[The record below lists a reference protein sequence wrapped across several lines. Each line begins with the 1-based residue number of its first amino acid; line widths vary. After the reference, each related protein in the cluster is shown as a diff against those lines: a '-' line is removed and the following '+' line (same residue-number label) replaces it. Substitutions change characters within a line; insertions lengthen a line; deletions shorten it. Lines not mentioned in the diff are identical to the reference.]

1 MAMWKV
7 ILVDDSYPVLEFLTT
22 IIPWESFE
30 MKVIGIHQ
38 NGRDAL
44 EHCKVDMP
52 HILITDI
59 GMPEIDGLE
68 LTKAVKQLAPPL
80 KVIILSCYNEF
91 QYAQQAVRLNVTEY
105 ILKETMEP
113 ETIFEILKT
122 TQLQLE
128 QEDKI
133 RESQVRLKTILDQN
147 SSLLKETFIRSTL
160 NHPINDTKRWLAE
173 AYEFGI
179 DLDKIRYLPVLCFAN
194 RYRDLKQRYQTVE
207 LFKFVF
213 ENGFCDLVDKK
224 RLGFSFLCTANEI
237 VLLIPLQINPVVR
250 EYDEIL
256 IKLTDIQEEFEKHL
270 KISLSL
276 MISAP
281 AHTPQEIKQ
290 RLKELTNSKD
300 QRFYAN
306 EMSIYKWEEFQC
318 SSDDI
323 YKYFT
328 QASDELKQLIAEG
341 SKDRM
346 DGILT
351 GLEKKLRTLR
361 FKAEEVRGW
370 AIKLLSDID
379 LKYRSLQHFQKVYTK
394 ELIHNTVLELESLD
408 ELFDY
413 MQHFILEKINQVT
426 RTQRDSQRKEVIEAK
441 QYVMTHMSEK
451 IVMEE
456 IAHMLFLNAS
466 HFSRIFKLETG
477 ETFIEFAT
485 RAKMERAQ
493 EYLLQS
499 EKNVEQIAEMLG
511 YENTSY
517 FIKLFKAFSG
527 MSPVNF
533 RRLK

>member
-1 MAMWKV
+1 MPMWKV
-7 ILVDDSYPVLEFLTT
+7 ILVDDSYPVLEFLSQ
-22 IIPWESFE
+22 IIPWEALE
-30 MKVIGIHQ
+30 MKVIGMHQ
-38 NGRDAL
+38 NGSDAL
-44 EHCKVDMP
+44 DHCKVDMP

-59 GMPEIDGLE
+59 GMPDIDGLE
-68 LTKAVKQLAPPL
+68 LTKTAKQLAPHL

-91 QYAQQAVRLNVTEY
+91 QYAQQAVKLNVTEY

-128 QEDKI
+128 QEEKI
-133 RESQVRLKTILDQN
+133 RENQVRLKAILDQN
-147 SSLLKETFIRSTL
+147 NSILKETFIRSTL
-160 NHPINDTKRWLAE
+160 INPIHDTKRWMAE

-179 DLDKIRYLPVLCFAN
+179 DLDKYRYLPVLCFVN
-194 RYRDLKQRYQTVE
+194 RYRELKQRYQSVE

-213 ENGFCDLVDKK
+213 ENGFDNLVDTK
-224 RLGFSFLCTANEI
+224 RIGVSFQCGVNEI
-237 VLLIPLQINPVVR
+237 VLLVPLLRKPIAK
-250 EYDEIL
+250 EDDETL
-256 IKLTDIQEEFEKHL
+256 FNLNAIQEDFERYL
-270 KISLSL
+270 RISLSF

-290 RLKELTNSKD
+290 RLKDLTNSKD
-300 QRFYAN
+300 QRFYTN
-306 EMSIYKWEEFQC
+306 EMSIIKWEEFQC
-318 SSDDI
+318 STDDI
-323 YKYFT
+323 YKYFSQT
-328 QASDELKQLIAEG
+328 SDDLKQVIAEG

-346 DGILT
+346 IGILAD
-351 GLEKKLRTLR
+351 LEKMLRTYR

-370 AIKLLSDID
+370 VIKLLSDID
-379 LKYRSLQHFQKVYTK
+379 LKYRSIQLFQKVYST
-394 ELIHNTVLELESLD
+394 EMIHNTILELESLE
-408 ELFDY
+408 ELFSYIMYFLLDKIHY
-413 MQHFILEKINQVT
+413 VAKTQHE
-426 RTQRDSQRKEVIEAK
+426 SQRKEVIEAK

-456 IAHMLFLNAS
+456 VAHMLFLNAS

-477 ETFIEFAT
+477 ETFIEFTT
-485 RAKMERAQ
+485 RSKMERAQ

-533 RRLK
+533 RRFK